1 MGDGGRASAAGMG
14 QVTIYLDPVHE
25 KLLRQAAQAAGL
37 SVSRWLA
44 NLVAEK
50 TRAEWP
56 EEVQALAGAWEDF
69 PDADDLRARRVR
81 DRKRP
86 RL

>member
-1 MGDGGRASAAGMG
+1 MG

-25 KLLRQAAQAAGL
+25 KRLREAAEAAGL
-37 SVSRWLA
+37 PVSRWLA

-56 EEVQALAGAWEDF
+56 EDVRELAGAWRDF
-69 PDADDLRARRVR
+69 PTPEELRAPPAK